1 MLIRQ
6 QLVTGDA
13 RLILPG
19 VNPVEWITIHETG
32 NTSAG
37 ADAAAHATLQ
47 SRGNSRTA
55 SWHYTVDDHEAVQS
69 YDDRARCMHA
79 GDGAT
84 GTGNTRSIG
93 IEICVNADGDYA
105 QAVRNAAALVKIL
118 MARHGIPADRVVQHN
133 HWSGKNC
140 PSRMRSTPGAWE
152 AFQTTIQGA
161 PAPAP
166 APVPQ
171 PPSPKLAVD
180 GWWGSATTRAL
191 QTVFGTPVDGIVSS
205 QSAYRKLRVKAATSG
220 WEWTTRPRG
229 SRLIAAMQAWLG
241 VDADG
246 IVGPDTI
253 NALTARMGLVPDGVL
268 DGPSNTVRVMQRR
281 LNAGT
286 FRS

>member
-1 MLIRQ
+1 MTTIRYQ
-6 QLVTGDA
+6 AGSKRRTT
-13 RLILPG
+13 PG
-19 VNPVEWITIHETG
+19 TNRRTHITIHETG
-32 NTSAG
+32 NTDVG
-37 ADAAAHATLQ
+37 ANAQAHANLQ
-47 SRGNSRTA
+47 TRGNPRKA
-55 SWHYTVDDHEAVQS
+55 SWHYQVDGLEIIQS
-69 YDDRARCMHA
+69 FQDEVICWHA
-79 GDGAT
+79 GNS
-84 GTGNTRSIG
+84 TGNLTSIG

-133 HWSGKNC
+133 HWTGKNC
-140 PSRMRSTPGAWE
+140 PARMRSTPGAWE

-229 SRLIAAMQAWLG
+229 SRLIAAMQTWLG
-241 VDADG
+241 VHPDG

-268 DGPSNTVRVMQRR
+268 DGPSATVREMQRR

-286 FRS
+286 FKS